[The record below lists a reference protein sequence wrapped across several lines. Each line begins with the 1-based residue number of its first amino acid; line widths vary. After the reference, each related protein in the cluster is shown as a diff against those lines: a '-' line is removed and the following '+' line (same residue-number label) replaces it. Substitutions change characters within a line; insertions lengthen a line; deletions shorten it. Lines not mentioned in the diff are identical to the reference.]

1 MIDINRYIVD
11 GSVKRDRI
19 VSDVKR
25 GRISKNE
32 IIELDQNKEIKAAYF
47 GNANLEKIDRNLWNE
62 SYLDELS
69 LAAVSETFCGE
80 YLLYLYEV
88 AQYVM
93 TKNKKKERGNKIL
106 KEVLA
111 GALVILLIILA
122 VVLIVSKAKK
132 ETVNYSVRSIALAKN
147 TYLCLVKVLD

>member
-11 GSVKRDRI
+11 GSLKRDRI

-47 GNANLEKIDRNLWNE
+47 GNTNLEKVNRNLWNE

-69 LAAVSETFCGE
+69 LAAVSETFCRE
-80 YLLYLYEV
+80 YLLYLNEV

-93 TKNKKKERGNKIL
+93 AKDKEKECDNKIL
-106 KEVLA
+106 KEVLV
-111 GALVILLIILA
+111 GALIVLLIIL
-122 VVLIVSKAKK
+122 VSIVLLQRTRIFAW
-132 ETVNYSVRSIALAKN
+132 
-147 TYLCLVKVLD
+147 

>member
-47 GNANLEKIDRNLWNE
+47 GNTNLEKVNRNLWNE

-69 LAAVSETFCGE
+69 LAAVSETFCRE
-80 YLLYLYEV
+80 YLLYLNEV

-93 TKNKKKERGNKIL
+93 AKDKEKECDNKIL
-106 KEVLA
+106 KEVLV
-111 GALVILLIILA
+111 GALIVLLIIL
-122 VVLIVSKAKK
+122 VSIVLLQRTRIFA
-132 ETVNYSVRSIALAKN
+132 
-147 TYLCLVKVLD
+147 

>member
-47 GNANLEKIDRNLWNE
+47 GNTNLEKVNRNLWNE

-69 LAAVSETFCGE
+69 LAAVSETFCRE
-80 YLLYLYEV
+80 YLLYLNEV

-93 TKNKKKERGNKIL
+93 AKDKEKECDNKIL
-106 KEVLA
+106 KEVLV
-111 GALVILLIILA
+111 GALIVLLIIL
-122 VVLIVSKAKK
+122 VSIVLLQRTRIFAW
-132 ETVNYSVRSIALAKN
+132 
-147 TYLCLVKVLD
+147 